1 MKKHLALLL
10 AVIMLITL
18 CACGD
23 TGDTDT
29 TVSTQSTEG
38 LTTTVKPGTVPEK
51 PVPESYADIDFA
63 LGSVTDIKG
72 KIALEIK
79 TNGIAAPAVV
89 EEVTASFGNAAKVL
103 PALRIKNVGTW
114 VKGVFSDFA
123 DGAEMNAF
131 VEGSGG
137 FSIEV
142 FYLDNST
149 TGANRGIVCSTE
161 SISGDGKRSG
171 WGIAENADG
180 APYFI
185 TGHVAENVYSS
196 VYGTKASETELVHVV
211 AVYNAKTMRNSIYM
225 NGVLVSSNNS
235 AGKFTS
241 ANKTEAYEGFDM
253 GNVFYIGAD
262 PSSSPNKKEKCDFPS
277 NDLTVLDVKFY
288 ACALTGEE
296 VDTVFNIARETIG

>member
-1 MKKHLALLL
+1 MKKPLTVLL

-18 CACGD
+18 CACGNTSD
-23 TGDTDT
+23 A
-29 TVSTQSTEG
+29 
-38 LTTTVKPGTVPEK
+38 TTTEAFTTTESLVTTAKPDKAPEQTVPEA
-51 PVPESYADIDFA
+51 YADIDFT
-63 LGSVTDIKG
+63 LDSITDTKG
-72 KIALEIK
+72 KISLDVK
-79 TNGIAAPAVV
+79 TNGVAVPASV
-89 EEVTASFGNAAKVL
+89 EEVTVTFGNAAKVL

-123 DGAEMNAF
+123 SGEEMNAF
-131 VEGSGG
+131 VEAAGG

-149 TGANRGIVCSTE
+149 TNANRGIVCSTE

-185 TGHVAENVYSS
+185 TGHIAENVYSS
-196 VYGTKASETELVHVV
+196 VYGTKASETELIHVV

-225 NGVLVSSNNS
+225 NGVLVSSNNA

-253 GNVFYIGAD
+253 GNAFYIGAD

-288 ACALTGEE
+288 ASALTDSE
-296 VDTVFNIARETIG
+296 VNTVYNIARGTIG